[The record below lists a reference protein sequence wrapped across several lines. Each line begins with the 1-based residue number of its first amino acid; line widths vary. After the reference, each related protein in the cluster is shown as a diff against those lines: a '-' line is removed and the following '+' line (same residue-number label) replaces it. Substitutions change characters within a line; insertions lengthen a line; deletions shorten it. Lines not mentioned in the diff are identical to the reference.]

1 MVASPTLML
10 AGEGYGHPSSSG
22 NKSCGFFVKIAMKV
36 TDSHS
41 ATAPGSGARV
51 GYVRVSTV
59 AQTLEQQKAALETAG
74 VKKTFSDTMSGA
86 CDDRPGLT
94 ALLDYVR
101 EGDTV
106 VVWKLDR
113 LGRNTLH
120 ILETVK
126 ALTDRGVTLISTTDG
141 IDSSTAAGR
150 MMIGVLGSLAEYE
163 RELIKER
170 TALKRAMSL
179 ANGTKFGRRK
189 KVAHPSHIAT
199 AKRMKDDGHTARDI
213 AKYLGVS
220 RATLYRYLA
229 DEAA

>member
-1 MVASPTLML
+1 MTQSSTGIVT
-10 AGEGYGHPSSSG
+10 EGQR
-22 NKSCGFFVKIAMKV
+22 I
-36 TDSHS
+36 
-41 ATAPGSGARV
+41 
-51 GYVRVSTV
+51 GYMRVSTV
-59 AQTLEQQKAALETAG
+59 TQTLDQQQAALRTAG
-74 VKKTFSDTMSGA
+74 VAKTLSDIMSGA
-86 CDDRPGLT
+86 RDDRPGL
-94 ALLDYVR
+94 AELMAYVR

-126 ALTDRGVTLISTTDG
+126 ALTDRGVTLVSTTDG

-163 RELIKER
+163 RELVKER
-170 TALKRAMSL
+170 TALKRQVSRT
-179 ANGTKFGRRK
+179 NGTKFGRPRK
-189 KVAHPSHIAT
+189 VDDAEHITT
-199 AKRMKDDGHTARDI
+199 AKRMKADGHTGKDI

-229 DEAA
+229 EEAA